1 MVIGKKSKEP
11 WAMFTNHYNCAH
23 KHIHHGHMQWLYD
36 HGQGLSPSPTSRQYK
51 IHVNLKPMIHTY
63 ITRNKRWRNGRVEV
77 VKDLYSGEVWGSNPA
92 DSHNIL
98 HTTNNQTMSDTW
110 CPQIGPSVL
119 IPFANKRTRVI
130 S

>member
-1 MVIGKKSKEP
+1 MVIWKKSKEP
-11 WAMFTNHYNCAH
+11 QAMHANHYNRLQ

-36 HGQGLSPSPTSRQYK
+36 HGWWLSPGPTSRQYK

-63 ITRNKRWRNGRVEV
+63 ITRNKRWRNGRAKV
-77 VKDLYSGEVWGSNPA
+77 VKDLYGGEVRGSNPA

-98 HTTNNQTMSDTW
+98 HKTNTQSTSDMW
-110 CPQIGPSVL
+110 CPRIGPCVL
-119 IPFANKRTRVI
+119 ISFSIYRTRVI